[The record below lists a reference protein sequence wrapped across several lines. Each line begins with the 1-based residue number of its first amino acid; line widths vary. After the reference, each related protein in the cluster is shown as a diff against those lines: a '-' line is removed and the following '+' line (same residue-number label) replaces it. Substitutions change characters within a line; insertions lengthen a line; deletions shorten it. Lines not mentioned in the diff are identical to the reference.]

1 VDLFDTQNAIVLI
14 SWGNIMKPFGYI
26 DLAPKGT
33 VQSYDPPEA
42 LVSNFRLFHRISDDR
57 LVATMEVI
65 PDSQARA
72 SIDVLKRAEKPG
84 ARRSILKAVKADST
98 EVPIPRSTTIAVEIP
113 DDATMHIP
121 FFQYANKAAYRDL
134 ELRGT
139 PLGTV
144 LKKTV
149 DLNAFKPP
157 SPEAPVPASE
167 QREFDLKS
175 DHPGVLFTTR
185 RARFGKFYV
194 GPTEDED
201 HGVALHGSLQEP
213 ITVDVRSGLNF
224 RKVTLPVGYDMV
236 FPLHEGEITFDS
248 DTGKPQRVR
257 HDPTQFEP
265 ITPPLDVPKTIASA
279 VPGAPGGPPLAEP
292 PPAPPAP
299 FPPVP
304 PSPAG
309 TGEPEPPSPP
319 GPGPSTSLPS
329 AESLM
334 SAAASLPPTPVAP
347 GETPTPVTPETA
359 VPPTPASTAPAVA
372 PTDTNIL
379 PTPIPTYLPT
389 DETTP
394 AALET
399 PPTSETPGEPPTLI
413 PAEEEVLPPGV
424 PRYPPTLP
432 VAPIPG
438 APAVEVRG
446 PSEEAPPMPP
456 TVEAPGTAPPT
467 PAAPGVPPTPAA
479 PGVPSV
485 VEAAP
490 PTVEAPGAGPP
501 GVPTEV
507 RGPIDE
513 NLPATVVS
521 RIADFLVP
529 QLNLTPEDE
538 PTVERMLRGYEP
550 LQNLIRTFQEQHTGN
565 QFILTL
571 PGATAPNQWTTLPEP
586 TPDTA
591 VIHLVFGPYTV
602 ELQMR
607 PVDIPAPARPTVSRA
622 IVAKK
627 AEFRMPP
634 NEATRPYV
642 LYIPDGKNTVI
653 VARDA
658 PFRMPPNESTHDY
671 VKILA

>member
-1 VDLFDTQNAIVLI
+1 
-14 SWGNIMKPFGYI
+14 MKPFGYI

-33 VQSYDPPEA
+33 VQSYDPAEA
-42 LVSNFRLFHRISDDR
+42 LVSNFRLFHRIGDDR
-57 LVATMEVI
+57 FVASMEVV
-65 PDSQARA
+65 PDSQART
-72 SIDVLKRAEKPG
+72 SIDILKRAEKPG

-98 EVPIPRSTTIAVEIP
+98 EVSIPRSTTISVEIP
-113 DDATMHIP
+113 DDAAMHIP

-139 PLGTV
+139 PLATV

-257 HDPTQFEP
+257 HDPTEFEP
-265 ITPPLDVPKTIASA
+265 ITPPLDVPKNIASA

-309 TGEPEPPSPP
+309 TGEPESPSPESPGVAPPPP

-334 SAAASLPPTPVAP
+334 SAAASLLPTPVAP
-347 GETPTPVTPETA
+347 GETPTPVAPETA
-359 VPPTPASTAPAVA
+359 VPPTPTSAAPAVA

-379 PTPIPTYLPT
+379 PTSIPTYLPT
-389 DETTP
+389 EETTP
-394 AALET
+394 SAPET
-399 PPTSETPGEPPTLI
+399 PPTTETPGEPPTLI

-446 PSEEAPPMPP
+446 PSEDFASPPGVPGAPP
-456 TVEAPGTAPPT
+456 TVEAPGTAPST
-467 PAAPGVPPTPAA
+467 A
-479 PGVPSV
+479 
-485 VEAAP
+485 EP
-490 PTVEAPGAGPP
+490 PTVEAPGIVPP
-501 GVPTEV
+501 GEDVAPVIPDVPTEV
-507 RGPIDE
+507 RGPINED
-513 NLPATVVS
+513 LAATVVS
-521 RIADFLVP
+521 RIADFAIAELR
-529 QLNLTPEDE
+529 LKPEDE

-550 LQNLIRTFQEQHTGN
+550 LQNLIRTFQEKHTGN
-565 QFILTL
+565 QFVLTL
-571 PGATAPNQWTTLPEP
+571 PAPTSPNQWTTLPEP

-607 PVDIPAPARPTVSRA
+607 PVDIPTPVRPSVSRV